1 MLEGLKPPKS
11 DKPCAVVSLAN
22 AMSETDR
29 EILIEAVSNV
39 ASWTASSLSKALRE
53 RGIVIADHTITKH
66 RNRTCVC
73 YRS

>member
-11 DKPCAVVSLAN
+11 EKPCAVISLAN

-29 EILIEAVSNV
+29 DILLDAVTDTKAWTSN
-39 ASWTASSLSKALRE
+39 SLSKALRE

-66 RNRTCVC
+66 RNHTCCC

>member
-1 MLEGLKPPKS
+1 MLEGLKPPKAG
-11 DKPCAVVSLAN
+11 KPCAVISLAN

-29 EILIEAVSNV
+29 DIFLDAVQNV
-39 ASWTASSLSKALRE
+39 TSWTASSLSRALRD

-73 YRS
+73 HRS

>member
-11 DKPCAVVSLAN
+11 DKPCAVISLAN
-22 AMSETDR
+22 AMSESDR
-29 EILIEAVSNV
+29 EIFLDAVKDVSVWTSN
-39 ASWTASSLSKALRE
+39 SLSKALRE
-53 RGIVIADHTITKH
+53 RGVIIADHTITKH

>member
-11 DKPCAVVSLAN
+11 DKPCAVISLAN

-29 EILIEAVSNV
+29 DILLDAVADTQAWTSN
-39 ASWTASSLSKALRE
+39 ALSKALRE

-66 RNRTCVC
+66 RNHTCVC
-73 YRS
+73 FRS